1 MALSE
6 TAKCLTFLAVLCI
19 VSAACGPAGGKLSA
33 PSHSQR
39 PDFAPLVEGERSP
52 DGLQAI
58 LGTADLGVGRHR
70 VGFLLNST
78 EGIVDV
84 PLVSVSS
91 RYLRGEGSESLV
103 REMAPASFQ
112 PWPVGNRGLYTT
124 WLTFDQ
130 AGRWALDILVRE
142 RAGNAL
148 STSIAFPVTESSMAP
163 IVGSPAPRSK
173 SKTLAGVRRF
183 EEVTTGSLHD
193 PDLYRISIANAAASG
208 NPTVITFVS
217 PAFCTNAVC
226 GPQLDVLQELKN
238 KYRQRANFI
247 HVDFYDNPQEIQGDL
262 RKARISSTV
271 LEWKLPSIEWSFVL
285 DRHGKVAARFEAF
298 ATFQELETEL
308 LKVL

>member
-6 TAKCLTFLAVLCI
+6 TMKCLTFLAVLCI
-19 VSAACGPAGGKLSA
+19 VSAACGLAGGKLSA
-33 PSHSQR
+33 PSRSQR
-39 PDFAPLVEGERSP
+39 PDFAPLVEGQRSP

-70 VGFLLNST
+70 VAFLLNST

-103 REMAPASFQ
+103 REMMPASFHL
-112 PWPVGNRGLYTT
+112 WPVGTRGLYIT

-130 AGRWALDILVRE
+130 AGRWALDIQVRE
-142 RAGNAL
+142 RAGNVL
-148 STSIAFPVTESSMAP
+148 STSIAFPVAERPMAP

-208 NPTVITFVS
+208 NPTVITFAS